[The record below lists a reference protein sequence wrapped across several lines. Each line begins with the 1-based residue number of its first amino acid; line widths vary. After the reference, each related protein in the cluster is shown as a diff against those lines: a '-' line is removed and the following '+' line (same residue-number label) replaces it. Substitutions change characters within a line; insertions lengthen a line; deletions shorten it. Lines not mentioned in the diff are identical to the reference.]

1 MPSNKI
7 TKRIIKNAWTE
18 DDMQSALALVNSTT
32 RSSISIPKDIRFLIY
47 KFKEVQ
53 KVQQYVHKS

>member
-7 TKRIIKNAWTE
+7 SKRIKNAWTE

-32 RSSISIPKDIRFLIY
+32 WSIRSIAKEVRFLIY
-47 KFKEVQ
+47 KIKEVQ
-53 KVQQYVHKS
+53 KVQQYVQKS